1 MRYSAEEKMFHF
13 MIAGGMIF
21 ELIIENWMQ
30 RPKPGETITMSQAL
44 FFGAHEF
51 IGVGLLVIVMTR
63 FMLMI
68 GERQD
73 FLRLF
78 PWFEKRGRQ
87 SLMNELKDT
96 LPGWFSGN
104 LKDIG
109 EQDFLAKT
117 VHGLGLLLA
126 LGLGCTGLILFIE
139 ISPKETLSSLGNG
152 AMEVHE
158 LMGTLLWV
166 FIIAH
171 FAMAIY
177 HQLLGH
183 RVLQHIFWVEKE

>member
-1 MRYSAEEKMFHF
+1 MRYSAEEKIFHF

-21 ELIIENWMQ
+21 ELIIENWML
-30 RPKPGETITMSQAL
+30 RPKSGETATVSQVL

-51 IGVGLLVIVMTR
+51 VGIGLLVIVMTR

-68 GERQD
+68 GEREN
-73 FLRLF
+73 FMRLF
-78 PWFEKRGRQ
+78 PWFEKGGRQ
-87 SLMNELKDT
+87 GLVNELKGD

-104 LKDIG
+104 LKDTG

-139 ISPKETLSSLGNG
+139 ISPKETLGSLGHD
-152 AMEVHE
+152 AMEIHE

-183 RVLQHIFWVEKE
+183 RTLQKIFWTG

>member
-1 MRYSAEEKMFHF
+1 VRYSADEKMLHF
-13 MIAGGMIF
+13 LIAGGMIF
-21 ELIIENWMQ
+21 ELIIENWMLH
-30 RPKPGETITMSQAL
+30 PESGETATVSQVLL
-44 FFGAHEF
+44 FGMHEF
-51 IGVGLLVIVMTR
+51 IGVGLLVIVMMR
-63 FMLMI
+63 FMLMA
-68 GERQD
+68 GNWKA

-78 PWFEKRGRQ
+78 PWLKKGGRQ
-87 SLMNELKDT
+87 NLASELKGA

-104 LKDIG
+104 LKDTG
-109 EQDFLAKT
+109 EQDSLAKT
-117 VHGLGLLLA
+117 VHGLGLVLA

-139 ISPKETLSSLGNG
+139 ISPKEALSNLGHD

-166 FIIAH
+166 FVIAH

-183 RVLQHIFWVEKE
+183 KVLQYIFWAEK